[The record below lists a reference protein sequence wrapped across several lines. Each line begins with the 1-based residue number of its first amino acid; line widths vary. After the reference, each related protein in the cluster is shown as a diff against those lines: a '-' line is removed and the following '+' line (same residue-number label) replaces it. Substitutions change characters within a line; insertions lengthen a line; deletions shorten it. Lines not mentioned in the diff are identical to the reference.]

1 MATPTAPG
9 RPVPRLRGHWLLGSM
24 AALQEDFLGAMLRAH
39 RDLGPVVR
47 VDVGPPGWRETIYS
61 VSSPELA
68 TELLAAT
75 ERWTKDEPGY
85 RELKRMGDGLLTS
98 EGPRWRRQRRMLA
111 PLLTPRRIAT
121 SYVPVIVEEAERLG
135 ARWQQA
141 ADAGERVDA
150 SAAMLEL
157 TSRTIGRI
165 LFGAQMDP
173 AVPQIMRF
181 TDVNDEMMRRT
192 VSPHP
197 MPLWVPTP
205 ANRRFR
211 RGLREMR
218 AVVDR
223 VVAERRAQGEA
234 AATDDMLGLIL
245 AARDKDGARLSD
257 EEVTDQALVF
267 LTAGHDTTA
276 TTLACALAE
285 LARHPELQR
294 EVRDELDREL
304 GGRRATAEDL
314 PRLAVTGRFVREA
327 MRLWPASHSLGRAP
341 VEDEVLGGYRIP
353 AGSSVIVFS
362 YALHREA
369 DVWGDP
375 DTFDPSRFDVTDPE
389 TARRQRQAW
398 MVLGSGPHSCVGA
411 NLTTIETI
419 VVLATLLQH
428 VQLDTEMTQLP
439 VHAAITLK
447 PTGEYLLSPSRS
459 RHAQIN
465 L

>member
-1 MATPTAPG
+1 MASATAPG

-24 AALQEDFLGAMLRAH
+24 AAVQADFLGAMLQAH

-68 TELLAAT
+68 SELLAAP

-98 EGPRWRRQRRMLA
+98 EGLRWRRQRRMLA
-111 PLLTPRRIAT
+111 PLLTPRRIGA
-121 SYVPVIVEEAERLG
+121 SYVPVIVEEAERVG
-135 ARWQQA
+135 ARWRQA
-141 ADAGERVDA
+141 AEAGERVDA
-150 SAAMLEL
+150 SAEMLEL

-173 AVPQIMRF
+173 AVPQIMRW

-197 MPLWVPTP
+197 LPLWIPTP

-218 AVVDR
+218 AVVDG
-223 VVAERRAQGEA
+223 VVAQRRAQGS
-234 AATDDMLGLIL
+234 AATDDMLDLIL
-245 AARDKDGARLSD
+245 GARDKDGTRLSD

-285 LARHPELQR
+285 LARHPELQQD
-294 EVRDELDREL
+294 VRDELDREL

-369 DVWGDP
+369 DVWEDP
-375 DTFDPSRFDVTDPE
+375 DTFDPSRFDVTDPDVV
-389 TARRQRQAW
+389 RRQRAAW

-411 NLTTIETI
+411 NLTTIET
-419 VVLATLLQH
+419 VLVLATILQH
-428 VQLDTEMTQLP
+428 VELTTDTTAEAGPLP

-447 PTGEYLLSPSRS
+447 PTGEYLLSPR
-459 RHAQIN
+459 
-465 L
+465 